1 MKLGLY
7 INKNKENL
15 KVAIDAIFEIFCSDD
30 DKVLFLNEH
39 EYIANELNPD
49 YECITDN
56 DYDVLIAIGGD
67 GTIISAIRSQYHFNR
82 PIMGFH
88 VGHLGF
94 LSECDLDNY
103 KEVLQEIKNGEYTTQ
118 ERSVFEVSYKKG
130 NKEVESIAINDVVI
144 DRGESGRIM
153 RADIFDGK
161 TLVNSYEGD
170 GLIIST
176 ANGSTAYSLS
186 AGGPII
192 SPNLNLLTITPI
204 CSHSLTTRTIVLS
217 EQSDL
222 SISFPDKK
230 TTRTLTIDGQI
241 NLNILDSMIINV
253 KIANKKV
260 NFILTEKSNY
270 YQKLRT
276 KMGWYSSKK

>member
-1 MKLGLY
+1 
-7 INKNKENL
+7 
-15 KVAIDAIFEIFCSDD
+15 
-30 DKVLFLNEH
+30 
-39 EYIANELNPD
+39 
-49 YECITDN
+49 
-56 DYDVLIAIGGD
+56 
-67 GTIISAIRSQYHFNR
+67 
-82 PIMGFH
+82 
-88 VGHLGF
+88 
-94 LSECDLDNY
+94 
-103 KEVLQEIKNGEYTTQ
+103 
-118 ERSVFEVSYKKG
+118 
-130 NKEVESIAINDVVI
+130 
-144 DRGESGRIM
+144 M

-260 NFILTEKSNY
+260 NFILTKKSNY